1 MNPQGQKVRADHLRR
16 DAYLYVRQSTL
27 RQVLENTEST
37 GRQYALRE
45 RAVALGWPS
54 ERVTVIDSD
63 LGQSGADADRA
74 GFQRLVAEVSMGR
87 VGIVLGL
94 EVSRLARNCSDW
106 HRLLEL
112 CALADTLIL
121 DEDGVYDPR
130 QFNDRLLLG
139 LKGAM
144 SEAELHLLRA
154 RLRGGILN
162 KARRGELRLPLPIGF
177 ARDPQERT
185 VLDPDR
191 QVQGALRRLFE
202 AFRETGSALAV
213 VKRFR
218 REGWQFPRRARG
230 GANRGEL
237 LWGELGHTCVLNIL
251 HNPRYAGAYVFGSHQ
266 VYRTGHGTMASRVL
280 PQDQWS
286 VLLLDTTP
294 AYISWEQYQANRQSL
309 RQNARSRS
317 GRSGPPGQGC
327 ALLQGLAICG
337 VCGRRMTV
345 RYHRRTDREVPEYT
359 CQRQGIETGTP
370 LCQSLLGRDLDA
382 AVGGLLLKRLTPAS
396 VELAVAVEEE
406 LRTRG
411 QEADELR
418 RQQVERTRYEAD
430 LARRRYVQVD
440 PENRL
445 VAGTLE
451 AEWNEKLR
459 AVREAE
465 ELYERH
471 RSADGPALDPQMR
484 EELRVLAA
492 DVGQLWDDAQ
502 TRDQDRKRIARLLIE
517 DVTLSRSREGLIA
530 QVRFKGGT
538 SESIQ
543 VAAPRTAW
551 ELVRTSP
558 EVIRLIDE
566 LLNEHTASEIAE
578 VLNARG
584 LKSGKGQTFTRKVV
598 QTLCW
603 MYSLRLRPERLRAA
617 GYRTAEE
624 IAAELGVSK
633 NTVDVWR
640 RHGLLRAVAGTDRGD
655 WFYEPLGADR
665 PRKQQGRKLSERHV
679 VAPIESS
686 TRGAG

>member
-1 MNPQGQKVRADHLRR
+1 MSSEGQKVRAEHLRR

-37 GRQYALRE
+37 ERQYALRD
-45 RAVALGWPS
+45 RAVALGWPR
-54 ERVTVIDSD
+54 ERVIVIDSD
-63 LGQSGADADRA
+63 LGQSGADADRT
-74 GFQRLVAEVSMGR
+74 GFQRLVAEVGMGR
-87 VGIVLGL
+87 VGLVLGL

-121 DEDGVYDPR
+121 DEDGLYDPQ

-177 ARDPQERT
+177 ARDTQGRT

-191 QVQGALRRLFE
+191 QVQGAVRRLFE
-202 AFRETGSALAV
+202 VFGQTGSALAV

-218 REGWQFPRRARG
+218 REGWLFPRRARG

-237 LWGELGHTCVLNIL
+237 LWGPLGHTCVLNIL
-251 HNPRYAGAYVFGSHQ
+251 HNPRYAGAYVFGQSRT
-266 VYRTGHGTMASRVL
+266 YRTGHGTTAARVL

-294 AYISWEQYQANRQSL
+294 AYIGWEQYQTNRRLL
-309 RQNARSRS
+309 RQNARSTR
-317 GRSGPPGQGC
+317 GQSGPPGRGC
-327 ALLQGLAICG
+327 AWLQGLAVCG
-337 VCGRRMTV
+337 ACGRRMTV
-345 RYHRRTDREVPEYT
+345 RYHHRFGREVPEYT
-359 CQRQGIETGTP
+359 CQREGIERGMP
-370 LCQSLLGRDLDA
+370 FCQSLPGRDLDA
-382 AVGGLLLKRLTPAS
+382 TVAALVLARLTPAS

-406 LRTRG
+406 LRSR
-411 QEADELR
+411 QREADELR
-418 RQQVERTRYEAD
+418 RQQVERARYEAD

-465 ELYERH
+465 DRYDRH
-471 RSADGPALDPQMR
+471 RGRGDAALDARTR
-484 EELRVLAA
+484 EELRTLAA
-492 DVGQLWDDAQ
+492 DVARLWNDAA
-502 TRDQDRKRIARLLIE
+502 TLDQDRKRIARLLIE
-517 DVTLSRSREGLIA
+517 DVTLTRSGEGLTA

-538 SESIQ
+538 SES
-543 VAAPRTAW
+543 VRVGAPKPAW
-551 ELVRTSP
+551 ELVRTDP

-566 LLNEHTASEIAE
+566 LLNGHTAGEVAE
-578 VLNARG
+578 LLNARG
-584 LKSGKGQTFTRKVV
+584 LRSGSGQAFTRKRV
-598 QTLCW
+598 QMLCW

-624 IAAELGVSK
+624 IAAELGVSVG
-633 NTVDVWR
+633 TVQAWR

-655 WFYEPLGADR
+655 WWFEPLGPDR
-665 PRKQQGRKLSERHV
+665 PRKQQGQMLSERGV
-679 VAPIESS
+679 PAPIGSS
-686 TRGAG
+686 AGGAV